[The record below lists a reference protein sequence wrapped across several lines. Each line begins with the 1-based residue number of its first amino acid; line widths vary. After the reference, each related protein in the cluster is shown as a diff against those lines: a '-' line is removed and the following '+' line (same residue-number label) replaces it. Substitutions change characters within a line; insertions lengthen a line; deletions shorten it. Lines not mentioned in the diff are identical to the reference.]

1 VVPPPALTAAPA
13 ERDLDMDALPR
24 PIALVSR
31 SVLVVAVSIISG
43 LLIAGLLLPV
53 VGGVGLVAR
62 AGSGVLESPAELDET
77 PLAQRTRILAADGS
91 VLAEVTDGED
101 RIVTTLKNIPAGVQ
115 HALLAIEDDGFYDHA
130 GLDVKG
136 VVRALWKNHQAGEV
150 KQGASTLTQQ
160 YVKNALLLNA
170 KTDEERAAATEATPR
185 RKLHEARLAL
195 NFERTNTK
203 AQILEKYFN
212 IAYFGNGVYGVA
224 TAAEFYFS
232 KPVKQLKLHEAAL
245 LAGLVKNPG
254 GYDPIRH
261 PKAAKARRD
270 LVLSRM
276 AAVYPCPVTN
286 PHINQCYSQTAPAA
300 AKRKLGLKIRRRPR
314 GLDSDAPYFLDYV
327 QDYLLK
333 GSKLL
338 GKTEAERHRNYFRGG
353 LTIRTSIDPKMQRA
367 AQRALET
374 SDFKDKQ
381 PHSAIVVI
389 EPGTGAIKAMAVN
402 VTAKKSLGIN
412 LAIGGD
418 KGKLG
423 GMQAGST
430 FKVFVLAAAIE
441 QGIPLGTTICTPK
454 ATYVSKIYKDGN
466 KPYDIKNAGDSRG
479 AGGCNNLLTGTW
491 KSVNVFYLPLAERTG
506 IQRPVELARAMMG
519 RRPAKPDA
527 VSKRWQ
533 SIYQASFI
541 FGASQT
547 SVLDVANAYATI
559 AARGMACSANSILEI
574 KNSRNKR
581 VKIPGP
587 ECYRAISEKTADT
600 LAHVLQGVIRQG
612 TATRAQ
618 FGRPAAG
625 KTGSSN
631 DNKSA
636 FFAGFT
642 PQYAAAVW
650 VGNSRKP
657 TSLKNFRGPM
667 GYTPTVYGG
676 TVPAIIW
683 RKTMSAIHQG
693 LPVRRFP
700 KAPSDIYRGETVSV
714 PFVAGLSI
722 AGAKDK
728 LADAGLSGAVAFER
742 VKSHYPAG
750 RVAGTTPAAGS
761 RTGIGSTVIILVSNG
776 IPPPPPPDPIPT
788 PPESSPPPPPDPRP
802 GPKPTK
808 KP

>member
-1 VVPPPALTAAPA
+1 
-13 ERDLDMDALPR
+13 MDALPR
-24 PIALVSR
+24 PIALISR
-31 SVLVVAVSIISG
+31 SVLALAVSVIAG

-53 VGGVGLVAR
+53 VGGAGLVAR
-62 AGSGVLESPAELDET
+62 AGSGVLDAPEELEEP

-91 VLAEVTDGED
+91 LLAEVTDGED
-101 RIVTTLKNIPAGVQ
+101 RIVTTLKKIPAVME
-115 HALLAIEDDGFYDHA
+115 HALLAIEDDGFYEHA

-136 VVRALWKNHQAGEV
+136 VVRALWRNHQAGEV

-170 KTDEERAAATEATPR
+170 KTEEERLAATETTTR

-195 NFERTNTK
+195 NFERTHTK
-203 AQILEKYFN
+203 IEILEKYFN

-232 KPVKQLKLHEAAL
+232 KRVEKLTLAEAAL

-261 PKAAKARRD
+261 PKTARARRD
-270 LVLSRM
+270 LVLARM
-276 AAVYPCPVTN
+276 AEVFSCPTTK
-286 PHINQCYSQTAPAA
+286 PHIDACYSQTAPAA

-314 GLDSDAPYFLDYV
+314 SVDSGASYFLDYV
-327 QDYLLK
+327 QDHLLK

-338 GKTEAERHRNYFRGG
+338 GKTAAERHRNYFRGG

-402 VTAKKSLGIN
+402 VTPKKSLGIN

-430 FKVFVLAAAIE
+430 FKMFVLAAAIE
-441 QGIPLGTTICTPK
+441 QGIPLGTTICSTNPYK
-454 ATYVSKIYKDGN
+454 SKIYRNFKGGRQV
-466 KPYDIKNAGDSRG
+466 PYEVKNAGDSRG
-479 AGGCNNLLTGTW
+479 GGGCRNLLTGTW
-491 KSVNVFYLPLAERTG
+491 NSVNVFFLPLAERTG
-506 IQRPVELARAMMG
+506 MQRPVELARAMMG

-533 SIYQASFI
+533 SIYSASFI

-559 AARGMACSANSILEI
+559 AARGMACTANSILEI

-581 VKIPGP
+581 VKTPGP
-587 ECYRAISEKTADT
+587 DCYRAIAEKTADT

-612 TATRAQ
+612 TATNAQ
-618 FGRPAAG
+618 IGRPAAG

-642 PQYAAAVW
+642 PDYAAAVW
-650 VGNSRKP
+650 IGNSRKLK
-657 TSLKNFRGPM
+657 SLHNFQGPM

-683 RKTMSAIHQG
+683 RKAMSAIHRG
-693 LPVRRFP
+693 LPVHYFP
-700 KAPSDIYRGETVSV
+700 RPPSDIYRGETVSV
-714 PFVAGLSI
+714 PFVGGLSVE
-722 AGAKDK
+722 AAKDK
-728 LADAGLSGAVAFER
+728 LAEAGLSGVVAFER
-742 VKSHYPAG
+742 VKSKYPAG
-750 RVAGTTPAAGS
+750 RVAGTTPAAGT
-761 RTGIGSTVIILVSNG
+761 RTGIGSTVIILISNG
-776 IPPPPPPDPIPT
+776 VPPPSPTASPSPGNTPPPPPPN
-788 PPESSPPPPPDPRP
+788 PDPRP
-802 GPKPTK
+802 TK
-808 KP
+808 TKRP